1 MANQI
6 LARLGIVMGVDSGE
20 LEIGLAAAKEKFKGF
35 TREVTRQ
42 STEAA
47 KMTMAMNMEMQSYG
61 KTLTNV
67 ERVELE
73 LKSGRLAGNMVSE
86 KQLKILR
93 DTAAAYDAIKIAAT
107 KANATQAGGGL
118 SNWQKQQVTYQATDT
133 VTSLMGGQ
141 NPFMVMMQQG
151 GQLKDQF
158 GGLGPMFRALA
169 TYITPISVAVVGVGS
184 ALGVLAL
191 AMYKGHQEEK
201 AFNNAMILTGG
212 YLNMTEA
219 GVTSLSKSIAGKYN
233 VSIGEMRDALQA
245 VAASG
250 RFTTT
255 SFNEVSNVIAKM
267 SKLTGETAETTAKS
281 LIPSLDGSASSA
293 ANLNSQY
300 HFLTFAQYKHIELLE
315 KQGKKQ
321 EAVKE
326 TAEALSTSLNKQ
338 TNEIGILESAWKGL
352 TLTVGEFFQ
361 DLKDIGKKSTLDDQV
376 TAAYAAVKSAEAFA
390 SREGASVV
398 DKQALEWQK
407 RKYEGLALQRGQEMA
422 VKYAEATS
430 AAKNEAE
437 IEFDKKYGQQTLDM
451 KANTRELDLKAE
463 YATRMTGATKIKQ
476 LELQKEL
483 ELLLAKEELRR
494 KIAANPQMAQTLKDN
509 SIAQEKL
516 KVAEL
521 AKQQGDISRE
531 EILKYKE
538 KYVLEQDSVEKE
550 RERLDVYKQNLLASD
565 ADLQIALSRLKTL
578 QEIAEI
584 ERNTKIQD
592 PADKVAAQD
601 RLRSLQKSREAVINQ
616 AADLKMLQDMNHS
629 VFNNMGSAIDNFV
642 KTGKLSFKDLTRSI
656 IQDLI
661 SIAMRA
667 QMMAMFKG
675 FNFFSGGGTV
685 GGVTGVDNI
694 DVGGGWSPA
703 GTRATGGSVVG
714 GSSYLVGENG
724 PELFTSNT
732 SGTITP
738 NGQMSSSSNNQPQ
751 VVYNGPYI
759 ANMSA
764 IDTQSATQFL
774 AKNKQTIWAV
784 NQSAQRSL
792 PVSR

>member
-1 MANQI
+1 M
-6 LARLGIVMGVDSGE
+6 
-20 LEIGLAAAKEKFKGF
+20 
-35 TREVTRQ
+35 
-42 STEAA
+42 
-47 KMTMAMNMEMQSYG
+47 
-61 KTLTNV
+61 
-67 ERVELE
+67 
-73 LKSGRLAGNMVSE
+73 
-86 KQLKILR
+86 
-93 DTAAAYDAIKIAAT
+93 
-107 KANATQAGGGL
+107 
-118 SNWQKQQVTYQATDT
+118 
-133 VTSLMGGQ
+133 
-141 NPFMVMMQQG
+141 
-151 GQLKDQF
+151 
-158 GGLGPMFRALA
+158 
-169 TYITPISVAVVGVGS
+169 
-184 ALGVLAL
+184 
-191 AMYKGHQEEK
+191 
-201 AFNNAMILTGG
+201 
-212 YLNMTEA
+212 
-219 GVTSLSKSIAGKYN
+219 
-233 VSIGEMRDALQA
+233 
-245 VAASG
+245 
-250 RFTTT
+250 
-255 SFNEVSNVIAKM
+255 
-267 SKLTGETAETTAKS
+267 
-281 LIPSLDGSASSA
+281 
-293 ANLNSQY
+293 
-300 HFLTFAQYKHIELLE
+300 
-315 KQGKKQ
+315 
-321 EAVKE
+321 
-326 TAEALSTSLNKQ
+326 
-338 TNEIGILESAWKGL
+338 
-352 TLTVGEFFQ
+352 
-361 DLKDIGKKSTLDDQV
+361 
-376 TAAYAAVKSAEAFA
+376 
-390 SREGASVV
+390 
-398 DKQALEWQK
+398 
-407 RKYEGLALQRGQEMA
+407 
-422 VKYAEATS
+422 
-430 AAKNEAE
+430 
-437 IEFDKKYGQQTLDM
+437 
-451 KANTRELDLKAE
+451 
-463 YATRMTGATKIKQ
+463 
-476 LELQKEL
+476 
-483 ELLLAKEELRR
+483 
-494 KIAANPQMAQTLKDN
+494 
-509 SIAQEKL
+509 
-516 KVAEL
+516 
-521 AKQQGDISRE
+521 
-531 EILKYKE
+531 
-538 KYVLEQDSVEKE
+538 
-550 RERLDVYKQNLLASD
+550 
-565 ADLQIALSRLKTL
+565 